1 MKSLLIQ
8 LCLTVLI
15 LPLCSGS
22 ILAQPEQE
30 KVVIRGKDP
39 EYSGKALYLSTDPN
53 PFSRLPD
60 RSAEVRV
67 DPSGHFSMEFFLPS
81 GKVVYLSTGAYEVH
95 LYVRPGFEYSVIL
108 PAYREVDYI
117 DRVSPYYQPISLPLE
132 VSERRSFSTGRTV
145 AGREDVNHRMAVFD
159 SAFHLINEQVI
170 LNRRM
175 EVTSRIDS
183 MVQVL
188 ENIYP
193 DDTTEY
199 FTDYRRYRYGILRL
213 NEGRTGLASI
223 SKNFLGPSVQEG
235 HPGFMELFRS
245 MFRDF
250 LVYYSRT
257 PEGRGLTVQINRN
270 HDLREVRRI
279 LTGHAAVWN
288 DTLADMILLQ
298 ELPSLFY
305 AGSYHK
311 KAVLILLDSMISRP
325 AKDEFMAYAG
335 ELRERLSGLM
345 AGHSPPPLKMTT
357 LEGDPYRL
365 EDSRGKYVYL
375 MFCTPEHYGCMME
388 YPFLNSYHNRLSDYL
403 EVVTVMV
410 ASSREEVTGFMSR
423 NSYGWKALYFEEQPG
438 ILEDYL
444 IKAFPTAFLI
454 GSDGKMVLSPAP
466 LPSDGLEQQL
476 FRIMRSRGE
485 I

>member
-1 MKSLLIQ
+1 MKSLLIER
-8 LCLTVLI
+8 CLTVSISI
-15 LPLCSGS
+15 LFSGS
-22 ILAQPEQE
+22 ILAQPEQQRAM
-30 KVVIRGKDP
+30 IRGEDP

-60 RSAEVRV
+60 HSEEVRV
-67 DPSGHFSMEFFLPS
+67 DPSGSFSTEFSLPS
-81 GKVVYLSTGAYEVH
+81 GKVIYLSTGVYEAH
-95 LYVRPGFEYSVIL
+95 LYVRPGFEYAVNL
-108 PAYREVDYI
+108 PAYREMAYT
-117 DRVSPYYQPISLPLE
+117 DRVSPYFQPISLPLE
-132 VSERRSFSTGRTV
+132 VLERRSLSTGRTV
-145 AGREDVNHRMAVFD
+145 TGREDVNHRMAVFD
-159 SAFHLINEQVI
+159 SAFHRINEQVI

-175 EVTSRIDS
+175 EISSNIDS

-188 ENIYP
+188 EAIYP
-193 DDTTEY
+193 DDTTDY

-213 NEGRTGLASI
+213 NEGRTGLAAI
-223 SKNFLGPSVQEG
+223 SENFLGPSIQEG

-257 PEGRGLTVQINRN
+257 PEGRELTAQINRN

-305 AGSYHK
+305 GGSYHK
-311 KAVLILLDSMISRP
+311 KAVLILLDSMISHP
-325 AKDEFMAYAG
+325 VKDEFTAYAG
-335 ELRERLSGLM
+335 ELRERLSSLM
-345 AGHSPPPLKMTT
+345 VGHSPPPLKMTS
-357 LEGDPYRL
+357 LEGDPYQL
-365 EDSRGKYVYL
+365 KDSRGRYVYL

-388 YPFLNSYHNRLSDYL
+388 YPFLNSYHKRLSEYL

-410 ASSREEVTGFMSR
+410 ASNREEVAGFMSR
-423 NSYGWKALYFEEQPG
+423 NDYGWKALYFEEQPG

-444 IKAFPTAFLI
+444 IKAFPTAFLV
-454 GSDGKMVLSPAP
+454 GTDGKLLLSPAL